1 MNVADKILCLCL
13 DKTYKPIG
21 QKTVKE
27 AINKLCATDSRNK
40 PSWYALDISYKKANG
55 QYDFD
60 QYENVFP
67 VVWDDWIKLPIREF
81 DFFIKSAHLKI
92 RVPTIIV
99 SERIVKIVLTNKK
112 PSKRNIRIR
121 DENICQYTGE
131 YVPTSKGSVDHI
143 IPRSK
148 GGENTWQNMVWT
160 SKKLNSNKGKKSID
174 ECGLSLIKQ
183 PKAPSPFDAAISK
196 NLDTKHRDWKIFIQ
210 K

>member
-27 AINKLCATDSRNK
+27 AINKLCSTDSHNK
-40 PSWYALDISYKKANG
+40 PSWYALDIEYKKANG
-55 QYDFD
+55 QYDFN
-60 QYENVFP
+60 QYENILP
-67 VVWDDWIKLPIREF
+67 VVWDDWIGLPIREF
-81 DFFIKSAHLKI
+81 DLFIKSANMKI

-99 SERIVKIVLTNKK
+99 AERIVKIVLSNKK
-112 PSKRNIRIR
+112 PSKKNIRIR
-121 DENICQYTGE
+121 DNNICQYTGE
-131 YVPTSKGSVDHI
+131 YVPTRSGSVDHI
-143 IPRSK
+143 IPKSK

-160 SKKLNSNKGKKSID
+160 SKKLNSRKGKKSLD
-174 ECGLSLIKQ
+174 ECGVSLIKS

-196 NLDTKHRDWKIFIQ
+196 NLDTKHRDWNIFLQ